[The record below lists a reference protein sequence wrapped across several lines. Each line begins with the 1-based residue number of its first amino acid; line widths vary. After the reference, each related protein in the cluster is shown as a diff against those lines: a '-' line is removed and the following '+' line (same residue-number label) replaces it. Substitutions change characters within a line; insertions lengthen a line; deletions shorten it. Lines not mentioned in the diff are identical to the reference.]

1 MHLVSLWIPIKA
13 VPVNYMYVHEL
24 LTGRHPCLWCEIRA
38 DEMST
43 PASMREPSKP
53 RSLQSLEA
61 DYSAFVAAGGDIRRA
76 KNYNN
81 VIAPYFFKITLD
93 QVYTCIHTCTHA
105 ITTTNSSTC
114 PYYRTTFPGATVT
127 PKFHMLEEHVLPFLK
142 KWRVGFGFHGEQ
154 GAEALHRGFNRIK
167 ASYTSI
173 HDPLKRLL
181 CVVREHHLQVSPVL
195 VAQEPAKKKRRTL

>member
-114 PYYRTTFPGATVT
+114 PYTCTYMTLYTVHCTFLTITTGNSSRTSHQSWNLLSFVQAVGVRVPQAG
-127 PKFHMLEEHVLPFLK
+127 LEACPHLWSLK
-142 KWRVGFGFHGEQ
+142 SSSRSH
-154 GAEALHRGFNRIK
+154 I
-167 ASYTSI
+167 
-173 HDPLKRLL
+173 
-181 CVVREHHLQVSPVL
+181 
-195 VAQEPAKKKRRTL
+195 